1 MEDSIKTAYIDGP
14 PHEEL
19 ETGNGA
25 EDDVEEA
32 EVDSHAA
39 DEDRS
44 HATLGQD
51 EDDDEEEGSK
61 SMTHADDA
69 SQVSI
74 PGSASG
80 MVGEGATTSAN
91 SKKRTQPQIPVG
103 ARKGR
108 SPAVKGL
115 TIPFRTVKKVGYV
128 QLERKSRGYSFNFL
142 RIQSLPCFAS
152 SNLRSNFGPH
162 LHFSFLCVS
171 SQAMKL
177 DPDIPIVQNE
187 AAIMATMAAELF
199 LKSLAKESLK
209 ISKTRGRNTIRYVL
223 LS

>member
-1 MEDSIKTAYIDGP
+1 MDDSIETPYIDGP
-14 PHEEL
+14 ADEEL
-19 ETGNGA
+19 ETGNA
-25 EDDVEEA
+25 VEDDVEEA

-61 SMTHADDA
+61 AMTHADDA
-69 SQVSI
+69 SQVSV

-80 MVGEGATTSAN
+80 TVAEGATASAN
-91 SKKRTQPQIPVG
+91 SKKRTQPQIPAS

-128 QLERKSRGYSFNFL
+128 QQERKSCRYPLYFLGNQSF
-142 RIQSLPCFAS
+142 PCSAS
-152 SNLRSNFGPH
+152 SNLRSISLQCTFY
-162 LHFSFLCVS
+162 FLSLSLS

-187 AAIMATMAAELF
+187 AAIMTTMAAELF

-209 ISKTRGRNTIRYVL
+209 ISKARGRNTIR
-223 LS
+223 